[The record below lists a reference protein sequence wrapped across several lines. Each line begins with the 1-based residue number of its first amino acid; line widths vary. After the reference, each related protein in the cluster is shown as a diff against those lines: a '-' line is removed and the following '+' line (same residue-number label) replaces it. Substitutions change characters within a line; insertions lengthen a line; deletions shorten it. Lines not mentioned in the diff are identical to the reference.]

1 MRNKKYT
8 FMVSILTLFGA
19 LTIILSIFLIYNFY
33 NRGLDNSY
41 KILTEKNTEITK
53 NISET
58 IIDSMKGVER
68 NLHILSKV
76 TTSQNIM
83 NSFESISKVTWEQL
97 QSDDA
102 IASLFVAD
110 ENGTFIQS
118 RRIPK
123 LALRYIDGMDSRK
136 LDIWEY
142 KDEFGNTTDIH
153 FKKLDYDPRNRTWY
167 NEVKPSQKVYWTDPY
182 LFASTG
188 TPGITIA
195 VGDFNQFNKK
205 IKVAAADFTL
215 DTLSKNLEDKSHL
228 LNGEIL
234 MFNDNKDI
242 IATSK
247 KLETKDQE
255 QKLLKIDDIVDT
267 KYSQIYE
274 NLLKNK
280 LNGEIVNKGISYIYF
295 ITTLPQITGKN
306 WYIVSVIEK
315 SVVVA
320 DIQSTMLNTVLISL
334 LIIIITYFPIQYVLK
349 KFVINPIKSLEFMTE
364 EISQN
369 RFENLKPI
377 KTIIYEFHE
386 LSDSMV
392 KMASSIRKYEEDQRN
407 LIDSFIKILAESID
421 DKSPYTGGHC
431 ERVPEIARMLAVE
444 ASDSEDEIFKDFKLK
459 TDDEWREFEIASW
472 LHDCGKIAT
481 PEYVVDKAT
490 KLETI
495 YNRIHEIRTRFEVL
509 HRDAIIDYYKELES
523 NPQNKEKALKIL
535 EEKHKKLQYD
545 FAFLAECNIGGEFL
559 DNGKIE
565 KLKEISNITWIRNF
579 DDRLGL
585 SEVEKLR
592 LKDIPVET
600 FPKEEKLL
608 DDKPE
613 HIILRER
620 EIDKAVYEK
629 YKFKLEIPKYAY
641 NRGELYN
648 LSIQRGTLTAEERF
662 KINEHIIVTIKMLEQ
677 LPFTD
682 NLKNV
687 PQYAGSHHETMIG
700 TGYPR
705 KLTKD
710 EISLPARIMAIA
722 DIFEALTACDR
733 PYKKAKTL
741 SESIKIMSFMA
752 KDGHIDKDLFKLFL
766 KSEIYLKYANMYLN
780 EDQFD
785 SVDVD
790 KYLS

>member
-8 FMVSILTLFGA
+8 FMVSILSLFGA

-33 NRGLDNSY
+33 NRGITNAY
-41 KILTEKNTEITK
+41 KLLHEKNTEITN
-53 NISET
+53 NISEA

-68 NLHILSKV
+68 NLHILSKI
-76 TTSQNIM
+76 TTSQNIINNM
-83 NSFESISKVTWEQL
+83 DSISKVTWEQL
-97 QSDDA
+97 QSDEA
-102 IASLFVAD
+102 IASIFVGD
-110 ENGTFIQS
+110 ENGSFIQS

-123 LALRYIDGMDSRK
+123 LALRYIDGQDTRK

-142 KDEFGNTTDIH
+142 KDELGSSTSIH
-153 FKKLDYDPRNRTWY
+153 FKKLDYDPRTRSWY
-167 NEVKPSQKVYWTDPY
+167 KEVKHNQKIYWTDPY

-228 LNGEIL
+228 LNGEIF

-247 KLETKDQE
+247 KLETKNQDK
-255 QKLLKIDDIVDT
+255 KLIKLDDLVDG
-267 KYSQIYE
+267 KYLQIHE

-280 LNGEIVNKGISYIYF
+280 LNGEIVSNGVEYIYF
-295 ITTLPQITGKN
+295 ITTLPQISGKD
-306 WYIVSVIEK
+306 WHIVSVIDK
-315 SVVVA
+315 KVIIA
-320 DIQSTMLNTVLISL
+320 DIQSVMLNTVLISL
-334 LIIIITYFPIQYVLK
+334 FLIISTYFPIQYVLK
-349 KFVINPIKSLEFMTE
+349 RFVINPIKKLEFMTE
-364 EISQN
+364 EIANN
-369 RFENLKPI
+369 RFDNLKPI

-386 LSDSMV
+386 LADSMIN
-392 KMASSIRKYEEDQRN
+392 MAASIRKYEEDQRN
-407 LIDSFIKILAESID
+407 LIDAFIKILAGSID
-421 DKSPYTGGHC
+421 AKSPYTGGHC
-431 ERVPEIARMLAVE
+431 ERVPDIARMLARE
-444 ASDSEDEIFKDFKLK
+444 ANDSEDEVFKEFKLK

-472 LHDCGKIAT
+472 LHDCGKVVT
-481 PEYVVDKAT
+481 PEFVVDKAT

-509 HRDAIIDYYKELES
+509 HRDATIDYYKQIMI
-523 NPQNKEKALKIL
+523 NPNNIEIAQKEL
-535 EEKHKKLQYD
+535 EEKHKKLQDD
-545 FAFLAECNIGGEFL
+545 FEFIAQCNIGTEFL
-559 DNGKIE
+559 DNSKIE
-565 KLKEISNITWIRNF
+565 RLKEISNTIWIRNF
-579 DDRLGL
+579 SDRLGL
-585 SEVEKLR
+585 CDAELTRAQSADAESL
-592 LKDIPVET
+592 
-600 FPKEEKLL
+600 PKVEKLL

-613 HIILRER
+613 HIISRER
-620 EIDKAVYEK
+620 EIDKVEYEK
-629 YKFKLEIPKYAY
+629 YNFKLEIPEHAY

-648 LSIQRGTLTAEERF
+648 LSIQRGTLTHEERF
-662 KINEHIIVTIKMLEQ
+662 KINEHIILTIKMLEE

-705 KLTKD
+705 RLTKD
-710 EISLPARIMAIA
+710 EISIPARIMAIA

-741 SESIKIMSFMA
+741 SESIKIMYFMA
-752 KDGHIDKDLFKLFL
+752 KDGHIDMDLFQLFL
-766 KSEIYLKYANMYLN
+766 RSEIYLKYANIYLKK
-780 EDQFD
+780 EQFD
-785 SVDVD
+785 EVDIN

>member
-1 MRNKKYT
+1 
-8 FMVSILTLFGA
+8 
-19 LTIILSIFLIYNFY
+19 
-33 NRGLDNSY
+33 
-41 KILTEKNTEITK
+41 
-53 NISET
+53 
-58 IIDSMKGVER
+58 
-68 NLHILSKV
+68 
-76 TTSQNIM
+76 
-83 NSFESISKVTWEQL
+83 
-97 QSDDA
+97 
-102 IASLFVAD
+102 
-110 ENGTFIQS
+110 
-118 RRIPK
+118 
-123 LALRYIDGMDSRK
+123 
-136 LDIWEY
+136 
-142 KDEFGNTTDIH
+142 
-153 FKKLDYDPRNRTWY
+153 
-167 NEVKPSQKVYWTDPY
+167 
-182 LFASTG
+182 
-188 TPGITIA
+188 
-195 VGDFNQFNKK
+195 
-205 IKVAAADFTL
+205 
-215 DTLSKNLEDKSHL
+215 
-228 LNGEIL
+228 
-234 MFNDNKDI
+234 
-242 IATSK
+242 
-247 KLETKDQE
+247 
-255 QKLLKIDDIVDT
+255 
-267 KYSQIYE
+267 
-274 NLLKNK
+274 
-280 LNGEIVNKGISYIYF
+280 
-295 ITTLPQITGKN
+295 
-306 WYIVSVIEK
+306 
-315 SVVVA
+315 
-320 DIQSTMLNTVLISL
+320 
-334 LIIIITYFPIQYVLK
+334 
-349 KFVINPIKSLEFMTE
+349 
-364 EISQN
+364 
-369 RFENLKPI
+369 
-377 KTIIYEFHE
+377 
-386 LSDSMV
+386 MV